1 MPVVH
6 ISLIKGRSKE
16 VKKAIAQDITESIH
30 KHAGA
35 PKEATSVIFHD
46 IDGDSWAAGGV
57 LHSDR
62 AKK

>member
-6 ISLIKGRSKE
+6 VSLIKGRSKE

-30 KHAGA
+30 KHSGA
-35 PKEATSVIFHD
+35 PKEGTTVIFHD

-57 LHSDR
+57 LFSDR
-62 AKK
+62 VKK